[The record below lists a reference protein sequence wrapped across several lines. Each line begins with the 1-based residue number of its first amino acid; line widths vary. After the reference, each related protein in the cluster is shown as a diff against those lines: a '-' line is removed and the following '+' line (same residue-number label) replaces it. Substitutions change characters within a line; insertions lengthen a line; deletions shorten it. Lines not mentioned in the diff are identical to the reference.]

1 MKIVRLA
8 IEAAD
13 PENRGQNS
21 KKNNYNQKK
30 IDRHVSYIDKK
41 LEEYNQVLAEQ
52 DGDNKQLIQHEIE
65 KHQGRKKK
73 Y

>member
-1 MKIVRLA
+1 MA